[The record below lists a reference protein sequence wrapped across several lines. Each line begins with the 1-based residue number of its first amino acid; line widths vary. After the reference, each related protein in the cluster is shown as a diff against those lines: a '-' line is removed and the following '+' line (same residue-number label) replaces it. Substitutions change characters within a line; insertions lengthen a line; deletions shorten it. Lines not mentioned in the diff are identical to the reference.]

1 MSVGNVGHLGSSH
14 VGRPVAPTREHFL
27 SVLIG
32 LRLEDSRMVL
42 LHEVLFNRFTVQ
54 VSIVCL
60 LLGGLSDELGLES
73 ADSILSLTELLRS
86 LLKLYGHKL
95 RLEMIQIV
103 FQLTFVS
110 ARGPC
115 LVSLGH
121 CYRLYLLWSKLNVSL
136 RFECALSL

>member
-14 VGRPVAPTREHFL
+14 VGRPVAPTGEHFL

-54 VSIVCL
+54 VSIVCFL
-60 LLGGLSDELGLES
+60 LSGLSNELGLES

-86 LLKLYGHKL
+86 LLKLYGHK
-95 RLEMIQIV
+95 
-103 FQLTFVS
+103 
-110 ARGPC
+110 
-115 LVSLGH
+115 
-121 CYRLYLLWSKLNVSL
+121 
-136 RFECALSL
+136 